1 MAPNIG
7 AADPTEQ
14 LAVTRDPSPRQRRD
28 WSRGRRRSLVGLVL
42 VGAAA
47 GMVAVVWAADNQ
59 SHKSVV
65 ARNVTL
71 VDRPIGGLDRP
82 AVAAVVAEL
91 SQQYAGAEVDVR
103 APSGGFKAG
112 ATDLG
117 LTVDQARTTDA
128 AFAVGDQGFVLVR
141 VWNWAKSFVSSRPA
155 PVVVDVD
162 QRPVR
167 RLVAELDTD
176 RVPAVEPTI
185 AEKDGSMVAVPGKDG
200 NGLDPAA
207 VVRGLNRAASK
218 GLPLV
223 VTVGRTSVPP
233 QFGLEE
239 AEKLAAE
246 AEQLAAGGLDVVA
259 AGVGAKLPAGT
270 IRSWLSSKVT
280 DDGLKVAVDAKKAPE
295 ALGELLPDAGKKPVN
310 AGFTVSGGSVNIT
323 PAATGTKCCA
333 PEAATVVENA
343 LLNRAATAT
352 PVDLPLRTVEPERTE
367 DEARKLGVV
376 EPIGSF
382 TTNHAPGEPRVQN
395 IHRMADLVQGAVIEP
410 GDTFSLNGYVGERT
424 IAKGFVA
431 APFIDADMKFGQ
443 DVGGGVSQFST
454 TLFNAAFFGG
464 LDITSYGMHGLYI
477 SRYPYGREATLNYP
491 GLDLKVRNSTPYGVV
506 IWPSYTGTSITVT
519 LYSTKSVS
527 GEQTNQTK
535 EEVPSATAGEAP
547 CTRVVTERTRTWAD
561 GRKTTDTFRALYSP
575 KEGVKCR

>member
-1 MAPNIG
+1 M
-7 AADPTEQ
+7 
-14 LAVTRDPSPRQRRD
+14 
-28 WSRGRRRSLVGLVL
+28 
-42 VGAAA
+42 
-47 GMVAVVWAADNQ
+47 
-59 SHKSVV
+59 

-71 VDRPIGGLDRP
+71 VDRPIGGLDHA

-91 SQQYAGAEVDVR
+91 SQQYAGAEVDVK

-112 ATDLG
+112 ASDLG
-117 LTVDQARTTDA
+117 LTVDQARTTAA
-128 AFAVGDQGFVLVR
+128 AFQVGEHGFVLSR
-141 VWNWAKSFVSSRPA
+141 IWNWVRSFVSSRPA
-155 PVVVDVD
+155 PVVVNVD

-167 RLVAELDTD
+167 RLVAELDKD
-176 RVPAVEPTI
+176 RVPAVEPSI
-185 AEKDGSMVAVPGKDG
+185 AEKDGSIVAVPGKDG
-200 NGLDPAA
+200 TGLDPAA
-207 VVRGLNRAASK
+207 LVGGLSKAASK

-233 QFGLEE
+233 QFAIED
-239 AEKLAAE
+239 AEKLATE
-246 AEQLAAGGLDVVA
+246 AEGLAAAGLDVVA
-259 AGVGAKLPAGT
+259 AGTSAKLPAET
-270 IRSWLSSKVT
+270 IRGWLSSKVT
-280 DDGLKVAVDAKKAPE
+280 EDGLKLAVDTEKAPE

-310 AGFTVSGGSVNIT
+310 AGFSIDGGAVSIT

-333 PEAATVVENA
+333 PEAASVIEQA
-343 LLNRAATAT
+343 LLNPTAGGA
-352 PVDLPLRTVEPERTE
+352 PVDLPMRTVEADRTE
-367 DEARKLGVV
+367 AEARQLGIV

-395 IHRMADLVQGAVIEP
+395 IHRMADLVRGAVIAP

-431 APFIDADMKFGQ
+431 APFIDGDMKFGM

-454 TLFNAAFFGG
+454 TLFNASFFGG

-535 EEVPSATAGEAP
+535 EEVPAAEGDAP
-547 CTRVVTERTRTWAD
+547 CTRVVTERTRTYTD
-561 GRKTTDTFRALYSP
+561 GRKAVDTFRALYSP
-575 KEGVKCR
+575 KEGIKCR

>member
-1 MAPNIG
+1 MEI
-7 AADPTEQ
+7 
-14 LAVTRDPSPRQRRD
+14 
-28 WSRGRRRSLVGLVL
+28 
-42 VGAAA
+42 
-47 GMVAVVWAADNQ
+47 
-59 SHKSVV
+59 K
-65 ARNVTL
+65 
-71 VDRPIGGLDRP
+71 
-82 AVAAVVAEL
+82 
-91 SQQYAGAEVDVR
+91 

-128 AFAVGDQGFVLVR
+128 AFQVGDKGFVLAR
-141 VWNWAKSFVSSRPA
+141 VWNWARSFVSSRPA
-155 PVVVDVD
+155 PVLVNVD
-162 QRPVR
+162 QRPLR
-167 RLVAELDTD
+167 RLVAELDKE
-176 RVPAVEPTI
+176 RIPAVEPSIT
-185 AEKDGSMVAVPGKDG
+185 AKDGSMAAVPGKDG
-200 NGLDPAA
+200 EGLDPAA
-207 VVRGLNRAASK
+207 VVRGLSSAASK

-233 QFGLEE
+233 QYTIED
-239 AEKLAAE
+239 AETLAAD
-246 AEQLAAGGLDVVA
+246 AERLAAGGLDVVA
-259 AGVGAKLPAGT
+259 AGTTANLPAET
-270 IRSWLSSKVT
+270 IRSWLSSKVGE
-280 DDGLKVAVDAKKAPE
+280 DGLQLAVDAEKAPE

-310 AGFTVSGGSVNIT
+310 AGFTLTGDGVSIT
-323 PAATGTKCCA
+323 PAASGTKCCA
-333 PEAATVVENA
+333 PEAATVIENA
-343 LLNRAATAT
+343 LLNRAAGDA
-352 PVDLPLRTVEPERTE
+352 PVELPLRTVEPDRSEA
-367 DEARKLGVV
+367 DARKLGIV
-376 EPIGSF
+376 EPIATF

-395 IHRMADLVQGAVIEP
+395 IHRMADLVKGAVIEP
-410 GDTFSLNGYVGERT
+410 GASFSLNGYVGERT

-464 LDITSYGMHGLYI
+464 IDITSYGMHGLYI

-491 GLDLKVRNSTPYGVV
+491 GLDLKLRNSTPYGVM

-561 GRKTTDTFRALYSP
+561 GHKTTDTFRALYSP

>member
-1 MAPNIG
+1 MVLLG
-7 AADPTEQ
+7 AA
-14 LAVTRDPSPRQRRD
+14 
-28 WSRGRRRSLVGLVL
+28 
-42 VGAAA
+42 
-47 GMVAVVWAADNQ
+47 VAMLGVIWAADNQ

-82 AVAAVVAEL
+82 AVAAAVAEL
-91 SQQYAGAEVDVR
+91 ATQYAGAEVDIR

-112 ATDLG
+112 STDLG
-117 LTVDQARTTDA
+117 FTVDQPGTTDA
-128 AFAVGDQGFVLVR
+128 AFRVGDQGFVLSR

-155 PVVVDVD
+155 PVIVDVD
-162 QRPVR
+162 QRPLR
-167 RLVAELDTD
+167 RLVAELDKE
-176 RVPAVEPTI
+176 RIPAVEPSIT
-185 AEKDGSMVAVPGKDG
+185 AKDGSMVAVPGKDG
-200 NGLDPAA
+200 EGLDPAA
-207 VVRGLNRAASK
+207 VVRGLSSAASK

-223 VTVGRTSVPP
+223 VEVGRTSVPP
-233 QFGLEE
+233 QFGIQD
-239 AEKLAAE
+239 AEKLAVDAE
-246 AEQLAAGGLDVVA
+246 RLAAPGLDVVA
-259 AGVGAKLPAGT
+259 AGTTANLPAET
-270 IRSWLSSKVT
+270 IRSWLSSKVG
-280 DDGLKVAVDAKKAPE
+280 DDGLQLAVDAEKAPE
-295 ALGELLPDAGKKPVN
+295 ALGELLPDAGKKPTN
-310 AGFTVSGGSVNIT
+310 AGFTVSGDGVSIT

-333 PEAATVVENA
+333 PEAAAVIENA
-343 LLNRAATAT
+343 LLNRAAGDA
-352 PVDLPLRTVEPERTE
+352 PVELPLRTVEPDRSE
-367 DEARKLGVV
+367 DDARKLGVV
-376 EPIGSF
+376 EPIATF

-395 IHRMADLVQGAVIEP
+395 IHRMADLVRGAVIEP
-410 GDTFSLNGYVGERT
+410 GASFSLNGYVGERT

-464 LDITSYGMHGLYI
+464 IDITSYGMHGLYI

-491 GLDLKVRNSTPYGVV
+491 GLDLKLRNSTPYGVV
-506 IWPSYTGTSITVT
+506 IWPSYTGSSITVT

-535 EEVPSATAGEAP
+535 EEVPSATAGEGP

-561 GRKTTDTFRALYSP
+561 GRTTTDTFRALYSP